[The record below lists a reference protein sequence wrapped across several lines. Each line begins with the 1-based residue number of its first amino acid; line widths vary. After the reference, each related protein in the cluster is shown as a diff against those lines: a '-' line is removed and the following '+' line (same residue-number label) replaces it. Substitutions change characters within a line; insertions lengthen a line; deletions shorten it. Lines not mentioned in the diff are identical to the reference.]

1 MSSALASLT
10 ADYTDSEEE
19 HEDSPEKQPGIAPSA
34 ATAPAQNTPQPSGSN
49 QGSAVS
55 TPTKTN
61 KTRLVSYVEEDG
73 LDESK
78 TEGEEDDDD
87 NDKEASNTIT
97 GESMAD
103 AATASAEDPGSSQV
117 VPMDLDSD
125 QDNSNPD
132 SQTEAGRA
140 TRQPETDHPPNDE
153 DNEEQ
158 EETLNSST
166 VEVEAW
172 SGGVQLPPEPAGMC
186 DPRLQKSIQD
196 LYKRKMERGFDMNAY
211 IQQKKSFR
219 NPSIYEKL
227 IEFCGIDEHG
237 TNFPKDLYDGH
248 LFGQESYYEEL
259 RKVQDA
265 DIERREKAA
274 KKSKSDAASS
284 ASIRRG
290 DDSNSASSLS
300 TTKRRSKWDQAAPS
314 VAPSGALAKTIS
326 AFGPLKK

>member
-10 ADYTDSEEE
+10 ADYTDSEDEH
-19 HEDSPEKQPGIAPSA
+19 HEDSPEKRPVTS
-34 ATAPAQNTPQPSGSN
+34 TEPASVPLKKDTPQGSN

-55 TPTKTN
+55 TPTKT

-78 TEGEEDDDD
+78 TEGEDEEEQDEEGQTHESEQAGVDGDSAAD
-87 NDKEASNTIT
+87 NGDQS
-97 GESMAD
+97 
-103 AATASAEDPGSSQV
+103 SSQV

-125 QDNSNPD
+125 DQDNSNAD
-132 SQTEAGRA
+132 SQNKEEGAKIGGNEAED
-140 TRQPETDHPPNDE
+140 ETMN
-153 DNEEQ
+153 
-158 EETLNSST
+158 TSST

-172 SGGVQLPPEPAGMC
+172 SGGVQLPPEPPGLC
-186 DPRLQKSIQD
+186 SPRLQKSIDD
-196 LYKRKMERGFDMNAY
+196 LYKRKVERGFDMNAY
-211 IQQKKSFR
+211 IQKKKSFR

-248 LFGQESYYEEL
+248 LFGKESYYEEL

-274 KKSKSDAASS
+274 KNRVKSDAASS
-284 ASIRRG
+284 SIRRG
-290 DDSNSASSLS
+290 DDSNSSSAPA
-300 TTKRRSKWDQAAPS
+300 TKRRSKWDQAAPS
-314 VAPSGALAKTIS
+314 IAPSGALAKTIS